1 MRDENDRHVLVPV
14 KRRELIEDLIPS
26 LRVKTCRRLI
36 EDQNLRLH
44 RKHSGDRDASLL
56 STGKFKWGLF
66 PELLIKS
73 DLTKRILCALLNLL
87 LRKSLV
93 LRSKAD
99 IREHIHLKK
108 LVLRILKNQS
118 DLTAQSAH
126 VIALAVNIFSV
137 VINRSTARLQ
147 QSVQMLDQRGFSGAC
162 VTNQS
167 DKLSVL
173 NLKVHIAQGILLVD
187 RAISI
192 NMIQM
197 FCSD

>member
-1 MRDENDRHVLVPV
+1 M
-14 KRRELIEDLIPS
+14 
-26 LRVKTCRRLI
+26 
-36 EDQNLRLH
+36 
-44 RKHSGDRDASLL
+44 
-56 STGKFKWGLF
+56 
-66 PELLIKS
+66 
-73 DLTKRILCALLNLL
+73 
-87 LRKSLV
+87 
-93 LRSKAD
+93 
-99 IREHIHLKK
+99 
-108 LVLRILKNQS
+108 LRILKNQS